1 MKVHTAKTI
10 AVPFESWFFLKEEQ
24 HRQRSE
30 TGKRLDKRDGGPCS
44 TAMLFGHAL

>member
-30 TGKRLDKRDGGPCS
+30 TGKRLDKKRWRTLFDGD
-44 TAMLFGHAL
+44 AIR

>member
-30 TGKRLDKRDGGPCS
+30 IGKQLDKKRWR
-44 TAMLFGHAL
+44 TAMLFGQAL